1 MSIAGQGKRI
11 ALVTG
16 EIEIQSLLAAL
27 GATADEI
34 NARLRA
40 EGVRGRRLSTSFDN
54 PIVRYLYRHVDIG
67 GRLDIPLGSSVLTVA
82 REGTWLSIPLPAP
95 VCEFLSHFHDGR
107 YPQLEQD

>member
-16 EIEIQSLLAAL
+16 EIEIQSLLVGL

-34 NARLRA
+34 NVALRA
-40 EGVRGRRLSTSFDN
+40 EVVRGRRQTTNFDN

-67 GRLDIPLGSSVLTVA
+67 GRLDIPLGSSVLTIA
-82 REGTWLSIPLPAP
+82 REGTWLSIPLPPP
-95 VCEFLSHFHDGR
+95 VCDFLNRFHDGH

>member
-40 EGVRGRRLSTSFDN
+40 EGVRARRLSTSFDN
-54 PIVRYLYRHVDIG
+54 PIVRYVYRHLDIG
-67 GRLDIPLGSSVLTVA
+67 GRLDIPLGSMVLTIA
-82 REGTWLSIPLPAP
+82 REGTWLSIPLPDP
-95 VCEFLSHFHDGR
+95 VRPAEATPFA
-107 YPQLEQD
+107 